1 MEKQYDDEE
10 IEIDL
15 RAILLEWRKRWWMI
29 AAALVAG
36 ALAAGLFSR
45 VILSPV
51 YESTSMMYV
60 LSKETTLSS
69 LADLQM
75 GTQLTQDYKVLVTSR
90 PVLEEVIS
98 ELGLDMD
105 YEDLQEAVSI
115 NNPSDTRILTI
126 TVSNSDPVMAKTIVD
141 EIAQTA
147 SGYIGS
153 IMEMVPPKIVEEG
166 QVPEYQSSPSVKRN
180 AALGGIVGAVLVCG
194 VLTLLV
200 ILNDTIRTE
209 EDVER
214 YLGLTTLALV
224 PERGKSRKG
233 EGRKQRSGDA
243 PTGER
248 KKGASRSETNT
259 RGKRSRQ

>member
-180 AALGGIVGAVLVCG
+180 AALGGVVGAVLVCG

>member
-180 AALGGIVGAVLVCG
+180 AALGGVVGAVLVCG

-243 PTGER
+243 PAGER

>member
-1 MEKQYDDEE
+1 M
-10 IEIDL
+10 
-15 RAILLEWRKRWWMI
+15 
-29 AAALVAG
+29 
-36 ALAAGLFSR
+36 
-45 VILSPV
+45 
-51 YESTSMMYV
+51 
-60 LSKETTLSS
+60 
-69 LADLQM
+69 
-75 GTQLTQDYKVLVTSR
+75 LVTSR

-180 AALGGIVGAVLVCG
+180 AALGGVVGAVLVCG

-243 PTGER
+243 PAGER

>member
-243 PTGER
+243 PAGER

>member
-180 AALGGIVGAVLVCG
+180 AALGGVMGVVLVCG

-243 PTGER
+243 PAGER
-248 KKGASRSETNT
+248 KKSVSRSETNT

>member
-166 QVPEYQSSPSVKRN
+166 QVPEYQSSPSVKQN
-180 AALGGIVGAVLVCG
+180 AALGGVMGAVLVCG

-243 PTGER
+243 PAGER

>member
-115 NNPSDTRILTI
+115 NNPSDTRILTV

-180 AALGGIVGAVLVCG
+180 AALGGVVGAVLVCG

-243 PTGER
+243 PAGER

>member
-180 AALGGIVGAVLVCG
+180 AALGGIAGAVLVCG

-243 PTGER
+243 PAGER

>member
-166 QVPEYQSSPSVKRN
+166 QVPEYQSSPSVKQN
-180 AALGGIVGAVLVCG
+180 AALGGVMGAVLVCG

>member
-115 NNPSDTRILTI
+115 NNPSDTRILTV
-126 TVSNSDPVMAKTIVD
+126 TVSNSDPMMAKTIVD

-180 AALGGIVGAVLVCG
+180 AALGGVMGAVLVCG

-243 PTGER
+243 PAGER